1 MNEMNPYIRIGVVGL
16 LILMWITILAVNAL
30 GSFVKDIVKAV
41 MK

>member
-1 MNEMNPYIRIGVVGL
+1 MNQYIGMGVVGL
-16 LILMWITILAVNAL
+16 LTLMWITILAVNGL